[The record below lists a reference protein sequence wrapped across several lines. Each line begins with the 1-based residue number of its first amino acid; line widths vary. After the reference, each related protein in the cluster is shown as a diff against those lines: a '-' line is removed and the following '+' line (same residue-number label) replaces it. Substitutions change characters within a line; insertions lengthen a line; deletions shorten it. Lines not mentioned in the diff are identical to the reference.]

1 MRLKRIVLL
10 LVVIIG
16 LSSCSKM
23 NDNFNPYMENG
34 EIIYIGKADS
44 VKTFA
49 GEQRFL
55 LEFIVKDPRANALYV
70 FWNQQTDSIIVP
82 VPDHNPDD
90 VFSIMVGDETLLNEG
105 SYTLELVSK
114 SADKYKSVS
123 VVASVNVYGNKFRQT
138 LVPKIVR
145 SVVNSN
151 GNITISWGGA
161 ISEKELGVA
170 LKYVNVFNHDTVVF
184 RTTKELKNPTVLSD
198 VELTQGIDYKTF
210 YLPET
215 TAIDTFFVEAPIVIP
230 TE

>member
-1 MRLKRIVLL
+1 
-10 LVVIIG
+10 
-16 LSSCSKM
+16 M